1 MPEVT
6 RATGIR
12 PREAVRLE
20 VRENVRSRR
29 SEVRMSK
36 KRVTV
41 ATTVGLACG
50 VLASVTEVYG
60 FKHPLP
66 PSLLTSIVLSR
77 TVLGFIIG
85 ISAWRT
91 SWWWHGMALG
101 VVLNLP
107 LALAVKWAGPAPMK
121 PRPRRPQG
129 ICFSCAVE
137 GCIT

>member
-1 MPEVT
+1 
-6 RATGIR
+6 
-12 PREAVRLE
+12 
-20 VRENVRSRR
+20 
-29 SEVRMSK
+29 MSK

-66 PSLLTSIVLSR
+66 PSLLTSIVLGR

-107 LALAVKWAGPAPMK
+107 LALEVKWAGTQAFVGALLGGLVFGFVIELVTSVGFKAPV
-121 PRPRRPQG
+121 
-129 ICFSCAVE
+129 SLS
-137 GCIT
+137 